1 MHLSTLA
8 LDGSSAAPRDAR
20 EGSLVRYVDLALLAL
35 ALPVFVLADW
45 PILGYVVA
53 AGAWLLQRGV
63 LVVVEH
69 RVAAALAR
77 GERRSAMGFTAVS
90 SLGRV
95 WLLALAVLLVGLLGE
110 DEDGL
115 AAALLL
121 VVLFTVQLAGAAIGR
136 LVAPEGPQ

>member
-8 LDGSSAAPRDAR
+8 LDGSSAAPRNSG
-20 EGSLVRYVDLALLAL
+20 EGSLVRYADLVLLVL

-45 PILGYVVA
+45 PMLGYAVA
-53 AGAWLLQRGV
+53 AGAWLLQRGIL
-63 LVVVEH
+63 LVVDR

-77 GERRSAMGFTAVS
+77 GERRSAMGFTAAS

-110 DEDGL
+110 DRDGL

-121 VVLFTVQLAGAAIGR
+121 VLLFTVQLGTAALSRLFAG
-136 LVAPEGPQ
+136 EGAR

>member
-8 LDGSSAAPRDAR
+8 LDGSSAAPRDSG
-20 EGSLVRYVDLALLAL
+20 EGSLVRYADLVLLVL

-45 PILGYVVA
+45 PMLGYAVA
-53 AGAWLLQRGV
+53 AGAWLLQRGILF
-63 LVVVEH
+63 LVDR

-95 WLLALAVLLVGLLGE
+95 WFLALAVLLVGLAGE
-110 DEDGL
+110 DRDGL

-121 VVLFTVQLAGAAIGR
+121 VLLFTVQLGVAGLSR
-136 LVAPEGPQ
+136 LFAGEGAR